1 MLNYKITKNT
11 VAILKRKRRTKII
24 YVDNSQVFNIGIK
37 NLLEKNCNYYDTSLE
52 VIKKKV
58 KIILNIQYK
67 VPIIIGDN
75 VLIQLNSLKCD
86 EAIFIM
92 LDKIINY
99 QYYDK
104 ILHIY
109 CVNNNEFKVKISLN
123 QFEKILVKAIKLN
136 NILKYQ
142 KVTNLL

>member
-11 VAILKRKRRTKII
+11 VAILKQKRQTKIFD
-24 YVDNSQVFNIGIK
+24 VNNSQVFNIGIK
-37 NLLEKNCNYYDTSLE
+37 SLLEKNCNYYDTSLNL
-52 VIKKKV
+52 IKKRV
-58 KIILNIQYK
+58 KSILNIQYK

-75 VLIQLNSLKCD
+75 ILIQLNSLKCED
-86 EAIFIM
+86 AIFLM
-92 LDKIINY
+92 LDKIIDY
-99 QYYDK
+99 QYYNN

-109 CVNNNEFKVKISLN
+109 CVNNNVFKLKISLN

-142 KVTNLL
+142 KMTNLL